1 MARALSAS
9 FSRDSRFVSVGIPL
23 VVALAIATYAFGRVG
38 TSLVVYW
45 GVGLALG
52 AILQRSRF
60 CFAGAFRDL
69 FLLRDGRLLRAAITG
84 LLIATPGF
92 TLLMA
97 RLVPD
102 PSFGDLPH
110 GAHIIPVGLHL
121 VVGGVLFGI
130 GMVVAGGCV
139 SGTLFRI
146 GEGYVG
152 SLVALGGILAGLSLA
167 AHSWNWWW
175 QVHIGATQALWL
187 PRLIGYGWS
196 IALVI
201 GALILLYLAVLW
213 WETRDAPDFP
223 PMSGRAGAPAIT
235 FGEHLAAFHRRFFR
249 QAWPYAVGGIALAV
263 LNVMSFTYDHPLGV
277 TGELS
282 AWAERITGIFGMGAG
297 TLIGTDQFAGCNL
310 AVGDAGLLTASL
322 ALDAGL
328 IVGSFGAAQASGEF
342 RIRVPRQRSRYVQA
356 IGGGVL
362 MGYGAG
368 IAIGCTIGAFF
379 SAVPSLAVSG
389 WVFAAALAAGAW
401 IGTIVIRRLP

>member
-1 MARALSAS
+1 VAHALPAS
-9 FSRDSRFVSVGIPL
+9 FGRNSRFVSVGIPL
-23 VVALAIATYAFGRVG
+23 IVALAIATYAFGRAGASIIVW
-38 TSLVVYW
+38 W

-52 AILQRSRF
+52 VILQRSRF

-102 PSFGDLPH
+102 PSFGDLPS
-110 GAHIIPVGLHL
+110 GAHILPVGLHL
-121 VVGGVLFGI
+121 VVGGILFGI

-175 QVHIGATQALWL
+175 QVHIGAMQALWF

-196 IALVI
+196 IVLVI
-201 GALILLYLAVLW
+201 GVLALLYLAVLW

-223 PMSGRAGAPAIT
+223 PMSSRPGAPAIT
-235 FGEHLAAFHRRFFR
+235 FGEHLTAIQRRFLR
-249 QAWPYAVGGIALAV
+249 QAWPYVVGGIALAI
-263 LNVMSFTYDHPLGV
+263 LNIMSFTYDHALGV

-282 AWAERITGIFGMGAG
+282 AWAERITGLFGMGAG
-297 TLIGTDQFAGCNL
+297 TLIGTDQFDGCNL
-310 AVGDAGLLTASL
+310 TLGDEGLLTATL
-322 ALDAGL
+322 ALDLGL

-342 RIRVPRQRSRYVQA
+342 RIRVPRHRSRYVQA

-389 WVFAAALAAGAW
+389 WVFAAALAVGAW